1 MNKAG
6 LIALSALAL
15 MVGISAASAGS
26 NTSRDNAHAPAAKQ
40 TDKMQ
45 TDKTQIDKTQTGKT
59 LSTNAAAQSGDA
71 LTLSDAQRKMA
82 WQDLYMDS
90 LNQNTPPGFDAVVGA
105 TVPNTIVIA
114 PVTAQA
120 GGDVPALKPYSFA
133 MVQKRLVIVNPGDRK
148 IAGVIK
154 E

>member
-6 LIALSALAL
+6 VIALSALTL
-15 MVGISAASAGS
+15 MVGISVVSAGS
-26 NTSRDNAHAPAAKQ
+26 SPSRDNAHAPAAKTQ
-40 TDKMQ
+40 A
-45 TDKTQIDKTQTGKT
+45 DKTQ
-59 LSTNAAAQSGDA
+59 AANTPAQSSDT

-90 LNQNTPPGFDAVVGA
+90 LNQNTPAGFDAVVGA

-120 GGDVPALKPYSFA
+120 GGDVPALKPYAFA
-133 MVQKRLVIVNPGDRK
+133 MVQKKLVIVNPSDRK